1 MSASREIAGRG
12 EPEGQ
17 GRRGRP
23 LPRRAAFALPLAAAP
38 GAGAAQPASPSLT
51 VIGREGWLF
60 PLWDRLDRLDM
71 GALRQVLQ
79 MQAEAIGILKR
90 GGIETVILLLPS
102 KGRVYRR
109 FLPEGMRVSAEV
121 DRRYG
126 TVAAE
131 LGRAGA
137 LVPDLDTA
145 FREAASSDPH
155 WPLFFRTDT
164 HWTPVGAELAAVR
177 TARDM
182 LSRLRLPP
190 SPRPGTA
197 LGEFRM
203 MRLAAGDLLPF
214 LPPAQRANYGPEE
227 SPIRELAQGA
237 GGGLLE
243 DDVADV
249 QVVGTSNVQ
258 PRFGFQPVLSNQIM
272 RPVGLAWR
280 PNNIGP
286 YAALV
291 EYLRG
296 SEFRL
301 RRPRVIVWNH
311 IEGDMMGLPNNQSWQ
326 RAAMT
331 PRAFLEEL
339 RRAVA

>member
-1 MSASREIAGRG
+1 MARRSLAS
-12 EPEGQ
+12 PEAVLARPDFHL
-17 GRRGRP
+17 GRRAG
-23 LPRRAAFALPLAAAP
+23 LALPAAGLIRPAS
-38 GAGAAQPASPSLT
+38 AQPASQSLA
-51 VIGREGWLF
+51 VVGREGWLF
-60 PLWDRLDRLDM
+60 PLWDRLDRLDA

-109 FLPEGMRVSAEV
+109 FLPDGMRVSPEV

-145 FREAASSDPH
+145 FREAAARDPH

-177 TARDM
+177 TATDM

-190 SPRPGTA
+190 SSRPGTA

-214 LPPAQRANYGPEE
+214 LPPAQRASYGPEE
-227 SPIRELAQGA
+227 SPIRELAPGPA
-237 GGGLLE
+237 GGLLE